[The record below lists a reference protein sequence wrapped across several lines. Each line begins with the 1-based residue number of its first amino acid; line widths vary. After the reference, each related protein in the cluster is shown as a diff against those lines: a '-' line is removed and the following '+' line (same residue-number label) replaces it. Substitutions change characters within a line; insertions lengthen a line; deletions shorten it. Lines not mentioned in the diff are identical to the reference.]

1 MPKRYGV
8 DQTVIR
14 PPRARTRSLL
24 GILTGLVLGMSLLPA
39 SAQTEKKYQDWIY
52 RCEPAQDDVPERC
65 FIVQTIKDTESDRDL
80 AQMAIGYVPDQTDP
94 VAIISLPLGIYL
106 PPGIGLK
113 VDEGEPVRVP
123 VEVCDGGGCRTGITL
138 KDPLRASMKK
148 GVTALILV
156 QDGSRQSAGLP
167 ISLKGFTAALNAL
180 QP

>member
-1 MPKRYGV
+1 MPKRFGV
-8 DQTVIR
+8 KQPLFR
-14 PPRARTRSLL
+14 PSHERTRSVLA
-24 GILTGLVLGMSLLPA
+24 ILAGTVLALSLFPA
-39 SAQTEKKYQDWIY
+39 SAQTEKKFQDWIY
-52 RCEPAQDDVPERC
+52 RCEPAQGDVPERC

-80 AQMAIGYVPDQTDP
+80 AQMAIGYVPDQPDP

-123 VEVCDGGGCRTGITL
+123 VEICDGGGCRTGITL

-156 QDGSRQSAGLP
+156 QDGSRQPAGLP
-167 ISLKGFTAALNAL
+167 ISLKGFTAALNSL